1 MTDEARVLQVA
12 LEILGYLVRHPEA
25 ADTREHI
32 SNWWLGSRDVEPGW
46 DGVTSALE
54 MLEKNGH
61 IEHVELPNRRIAY
74 RLRSNA
80 PHPPQNREQG

>member
-1 MTDEARVLQVA
+1 MTDEDRVLQVA

-25 ADTREHI
+25 ADTKEHI
-32 SNWWLGSRDVEPGW
+32 SNWWLGSRNVEAGW

-61 IEHVELPNRRIAY
+61 IEHVELPNRRLAY
-74 RLRSNA
+74 RLRSDVSQ
-80 PHPPQNREQG
+80 PRQGREQG